1 MRSKSVSPEKRS
13 RSRSVRRARDA
24 GEKAGG
30 SFTVPVSHTIVFE
43 VFMKSIALAVLLL
56 SASTLHAQMLADPS
70 GHWKGTIEIPN
81 ASAVEFSVD
90 FIRNIEGNIVGT
102 VTTGADAATLPLLSV
117 TVKDRTVTF
126 YARTD
131 QPFQGQLSA
140 TGKLIS
146 GTATLSGYALP
157 FGMMRTGDA
166 HIDTETKS
174 PAVTQQ
180 LEGVWAGVMADGGME
195 YRGRVLVGTRKV
207 ASILNSDGTRETW
220 DVNGPFFGG
229 WQFYHLKGSPVDPNR
244 IYASQSNDWFGQTM
258 QRSDDGGKT
267 WETVGNKFIYDGVP
281 GTHQWV
287 RRHAASVG
295 IQARLASRAVADRS
309 RH

>member
-30 SFTVPVSHTIVFE
+30 SFTVPVSHTIVLE

-140 TGKLIS
+140 T
-146 GTATLSGYALP
+146 ATLSGYALP

-166 HIDTETKS
+166 HIDPETKS
-174 PAVTQQ
+174 PAVTKQ
-180 LEGVWAGVMADGGME
+180 LEGVWNGVLAAGGMAYHLILTITNQPDNTALAYSVSVDE
-195 YRGRVLVGTRKV
+195 GGLKV
-207 ASILNSDGTRETW
+207 PVVITQ
-220 DVNGPFFGG
+220 NGPIVRFTARGVTSSYAGTMNVGG
-229 WQFYHLKGSPVDPNR
+229 
-244 IYASQSNDWFGQTM
+244 T
-258 QRSDDGGKT
+258 
-267 WETVGNKFIYDGVP
+267 E
-281 GTHQWV
+281 
-287 RRHAASVG
+287 
-295 IQARLASRAVADRS
+295 
-309 RH
+309 